1 MTNENIPVHQIVA
14 MDEEGG
20 IGIGEELP
28 WNLSKDWENFLRI
41 TTKIKVFVFYTNKR

>member
-20 IGIGEELP
+20 IGIGEKLP

-41 TTKIKVFVFYTNKR
+41 TTKIKVLTNKS